1 LPFVIGNCWTEI
13 RSGGGGGVVEERNL
27 KNRNCFGRPARVMV
41 AAMIC
46 ACLLGLAACNRGG
59 SGGDVVAS
67 VNGRKIYRSELDKY
81 YANGTAGSDQQPTGE
96 QAVSL
101 RLSILNELIETEI
114 LMQRA
119 EKLGLLATDEEVDR
133 KLNEIKS
140 PYTAEE
146 FNKRLQDKKITLD
159 DFKRDLRRSLTRDKV
174 LNKEITSR
182 INVTDQDVTN
192 YYNDHKAEFNLIEAR
207 YHLAKILVS
216 GIGNAQ
222 VHNLQNSKA
231 QNDAEARKK
240 IEMISNHL
248 DSGDDFAT
256 LAMNYSE
263 DPETSNNGGDLGM
276 APESALK
283 NADPATRDA
292 VLKLKP
298 GQYTPVIPM
307 INPTNHETFGYMIV
321 KLLSKEP
328 AGQRDLNDPRVQ
340 QDIRQQ
346 LRDRREQLLK
356 AAYYEI
362 LRDDA
367 KVTNYY
373 ADEVLK
379 NLGAAK

>member
-1 LPFVIGNCWTEI
+1 M
-13 RSGGGGGVVEERNL
+13 
-27 KNRNCFGRPARVMV
+27 KNRNRLGR
-41 AAMIC
+41 
-46 ACLLGLAACNRGG
+46 ACLILVGVFFLIELSACNRNS
-59 SGGDVVAS
+59 SGGDVMAAI
-67 VNGRKIYRSELDKY
+67 NGRKIYRTEVDKY
-81 YANGTAGSDQQPTGE
+81 YANQTAGSEQQPTGE

-114 LMQRA
+114 LMQRG

-133 KLNEIKS
+133 KVTEAKS

-159 DFKRDLRRSLTRDKV
+159 DFKRDLRRSLTREKV

-182 INVTDQDVTN
+182 INITDPDVVG
-192 YYNDHKAEFNLIEAR
+192 YYNEHKAEFNLIEAQ
-207 YHLAKILVS
+207 YHLAKIMVS
-216 GIGNAQ
+216 GVNSGQI
-222 VHNLQNSKA
+222 HNLQNSKA

-240 IEMISNHL
+240 IQMIANRL

-256 LAMNYSE
+256 MAMNYSE

-283 NADPATRDA
+283 TADPATRDA

-298 GQYTPVIPM
+298 GQYTPVIPI
-307 INPTNHETFGYMIV
+307 INPTDHQPYAYMIV
-321 KLLSKEP
+321 KLIAKEP

-340 QDIRQQ
+340 QHIRQQ

-356 AAYYEI
+356 AAYYET

-367 KVTNYY
+367 KVTNYF
-373 ADEVLK
+373 AEEILK